1 MIQITLCKKVFE
13 KYISRYICAVM
24 WRLNGGKMEK
34 FCKVVRIITLAPVLA
49 AFSIAMIGL
58 FCADVFPTVWHF
70 GYMMLYLGVLPLL
83 AYPLQSVTP
92 HFKDKGRDGQ
102 RTLAMLFAV
111 AGYVF
116 CLVTNIFASAS
127 RGMWIICLEYLLSGI
142 LILVFNKGLRIKLS
156 AHGCGSAGP
165 IFLLLYFGLYAP
177 AALMAVVTV
186 FAYVAS
192 VKAKHHTVAQLI
204 GGSAVSIM
212 LLIGITSIL

>member
-1 MIQITLCKKVFE
+1 MKAALAI
-13 KYISRYICAVM
+13 
-24 WRLNGGKMEK
+24 
-34 FCKVVRIITLAPVLA
+34 RIITLPPI
-49 AFSIAMIGL
+49 IAGILVSLLYFLLPGSFGL
-58 FCADVFPTVWHF
+58 MEYILSLVFLV
-70 GYMMLYLGVLPLL
+70 VLPLL
-83 AYPLQSVTP
+83 GYPLQRFIP
-92 HFKDKGRDGQ
+92 GFKDKGRDGQ

-165 IFLLLYFGLYAP
+165 IFLLLYFGLYVP

-192 VKAKHHTVAQLI
+192 VKAKHHTVPQLI

-212 LLIGITSIL
+212 LLIGITAVL

>member
-1 MIQITLCKKVFE
+1 MPSYVGGME
-13 KYISRYICAVM
+13 K
-24 WRLNGGKMEK
+24 KMEK
-34 FCKVVRIITLAPVLA
+34 FCKVVRRLTLAPVLA
-49 AFSIAMIGL
+49 AFSIVMIGL

-70 GYMMLYLGVLPLL
+70 GYTVFYLGFLPLL
-83 AYPLQSVTP
+83 AYPLQAVTP

-111 AGYVF
+111 AGYIF
-116 CLVTNIFASAS
+116 FLVTNLFAGAT

-142 LILVFNKGLRIKLS
+142 LILVFNKGLHIKLS

-165 IFLLLYFGLYAP
+165 IFLLLYFGLYVP
-177 AALMAVVTV
+177 AALMTVVTV
-186 FAYVAS
+186 FAYIAS
-192 VKAKHHTVAQLI
+192 VKAKHHTVPQLI